1 MTSQELINSGK
12 LELYVLGELSEAEA
26 HEIEIASAGNPDVN
40 EEIRTLQNALRKYVM
55 CFEKTP
61 PLGYKRQVLEDL
73 ARQNEVRESE
83 ETSKKVVNEKAEK
96 FEMLEEKSK
105 TSNILLPIFIVTS
118 LISLI
123 AAVFFAYRMQNA
135 NNDLVNLNSDNSL
148 VKESSLKE
156 KETLLNEMVTVKS
169 ELQSAL
175 LSLEVLKDSNFTK
188 IELISPDGTFKVPLY
203 WNRSNGDIF
212 VDGANM
218 HAVREDKTFQLWTV
232 NEGIPDNSGTV
243 IPQVKYL
250 QKMKGAMNAEAFSLT
265 IESKGDVTDPSFEN
279 IYATI
284 TLE

>member
-26 HEIEIASAGNPDVN
+26 REIEIASGGNPDVN

-73 ARQNEVRESE
+73 ARQNEERQAEES
-83 ETSKKVVNEKAEK
+83 SKKAVNEKVEK
-96 FEMLEEKSK
+96 FEKLEEKSK
-105 TSNILLPIFIVTS
+105 ASKILLPIFIITS
-118 LISLI
+118 VISLI
-123 AAVFFAYRMQNA
+123 AAAFFAYRMQNA

-156 KETLLNEMVTVKS
+156 KETLLQEIVSVKS
-169 ELQSAL
+169 ELESAL
-175 LSLEVLKDSNFTK
+175 LSVEVLKDSNFTK
-188 IELISPDGTFKVPLY
+188 IEMISPDGTLRVPLY
-203 WNRSNGDIF
+203 WNKSNGDVF
-212 VDGANM
+212 VDGANI
-218 HAVREDKTFQLWTV
+218 HALRDDKTYQLWTI

-243 IPQVKYL
+243 TPNIKFL
-250 QKMKGAMNAEAFSLT
+250 QKMKGTSNAEAFSLT
-265 IESKGDVTDPSFEN
+265 IESKGEITDPSFEN

>member
-26 HEIEIASAGNPDVN
+26 REIEIASAGNPDVN

-73 ARQNEVRESE
+73 ARQNEERRAEES
-83 ETSKKVVNEKAEK
+83 SKKADKEKAEK
-96 FEMLEEKSK
+96 FEILEEKSK
-105 TSNILLPIFIVTS
+105 TSKVLLPILIVTS
-118 LISLI
+118 VISLI
-123 AAVFFAYRMQNA
+123 AAAFFAYRMQNA
-135 NNDLVNLNSDNSL
+135 NNDLEILSSDNSL

-156 KETLLNEMVTVKS
+156 KETILNEIVTIKS
-169 ELQSAL
+169 DLEYAL
-175 LSLEVLKDSNFTK
+175 ISLEVLKDSSFTK
-188 IELISPDGTFKVPLY
+188 IDMISPDGTVKVPLY
-203 WNRSNGDIF
+203 WNKSNGEVF

-218 HAVREDKTFQLWTV
+218 DALREDKTYQLWAI
-232 NEGIPDNSGTV
+232 NDGIPDNSGTV
-243 IPQVKYL
+243 IPRLRYL
-250 QKMKGAMNAEAFSLT
+250 QKMKGTSNAEAFSLT
-265 IESKGDVTDPSFEN
+265 IESKGEITDPSFEN

>member
-26 HEIEIASAGNPDVN
+26 REIEIASAGNPDVN
-40 EEIRTLQNALRKYVM
+40 EEIRILQNALRKYVM

-73 ARQNEVRESE
+73 ARQNEERQAEES
-83 ETSKKVVNEKAEK
+83 SRKAVNEKVEK
-96 FEMLEEKSK
+96 FEILEEKRK
-105 TSNILLPIFIVTS
+105 TSKILLPIFIVTS
-118 LISLI
+118 VMSLI

-156 KETLLNEMVTVKS
+156 KETLLQEIVSVKS
-169 ELQSAL
+169 ELESAL
-175 LSLEVLKDSNFTK
+175 LSVEVLKDSNFTK
-188 IELISPDGTFKVPLY
+188 VEMISPDGTLRVPLY
-203 WNRSNGDIF
+203 WNKSNGEVF
-212 VDGANM
+212 VDGANIN
-218 HAVREDKTFQLWTV
+218 ALGEDKTYQLWSI
-232 NEGIPDNSGTV
+232 NEGIPENSGTV
-243 IPQVKYL
+243 TPNIKYL
-250 QKMKGAMNAEAFSLT
+250 QKMKGTSTAEAFSLT
-265 IESKGDVTDPSFEN
+265 IESKGEITDPSFEN

>member
-12 LELYVLGELSEAEA
+12 LELYVLGELSEADA
-26 HEIEIASAGNPDVN
+26 HEVEIASAGSPDVN

-73 ARQNEVRESE
+73 ARQNEASQTDEA
-83 ETSKKVVNEKAEK
+83 SKKIVNEKAEK

-118 LISLI
+118 VISLI
-123 AAVFFAYRMQNA
+123 AAAFFAYRMQNA
-135 NNDLVNLNSDNSL
+135 NNDLLNLNSDNSL

-156 KETLLNEMVTVKS
+156 KETLLNEMVIVKS
-169 ELQSAL
+169 ELQAAL
-175 LSLEVLKDSNFTK
+175 LSVEVLKDSNFTK
-188 IELISPDGTFKVPLY
+188 IEMLSPDGAIKVPLY
-203 WNRSNGDIF
+203 WNKTNGDVF
-212 VDGANM
+212 VDGANIP
-218 HAVREDKTFQLWTV
+218 VLSEDKTYQLWAIY
-232 NEGIPDNSGTV
+232 EGVPGNSGFV
-243 IPQVKYL
+243 VGEVKSL
-250 QKMKGAMNAEAFSLT
+250 QKMTEVSSAEAFSLT
-265 IESKGDVTDPSFEN
+265 VESKGNNTDPSFEN

>member
-12 LELYVLGELSEAEA
+12 LELYVLGELSESES

-73 ARQNEVRESE
+73 AKQNELRESD
-83 ETSKKVVNEKAEK
+83 ETSKKTINEKVEK
-96 FEMLEEKSK
+96 FEMSEEKSK
-105 TSNILLPIFIVTS
+105 ASNILLPIFIVTS
-118 LISLI
+118 VISLV
-123 AAVFFAYRMQNA
+123 AAAFFAYHMKNA
-135 NNDLVNLNSDNSL
+135 NIDLVNLNSDNSL

-156 KETLLNEMVTVKS
+156 KENLLNEMVIVKS

-175 LSLEVLKDSNFTK
+175 LSVEVLKDSNFTK
-188 IELISPDGTFKVPLY
+188 IEMSSPDGAVKVPLY
-203 WNRSNGDIF
+203 WNKLNGELF
-212 VDGANM
+212 VDGANIP
-218 HAVREDKTFQLWTV
+218 VLSEDKTYQLWAIY
-232 NEGIPDNSGTV
+232 EGVPGNSGFV
-243 IPQVKYL
+243 VGQVKSL
-250 QKMKGAMNAEAFSLT
+250 QKMTGVSKAEAFSLT
-265 IESKGDVTDPSFEN
+265 VESKGNNTDPSFEN